1 MHEPKN
7 GNEGEILIEIIIA
20 LLCKSAA
27 PSHDA
32 SLLPG
37 LLPAGGTHEIFNL
50 CSPFYFTLFVLL

>member
-27 PSHDA
+27 PSPGGF
-32 SLLPG
+32 LLPG

-50 CSPFYFTLFVLL
+50 YSPFYFTLFVLL